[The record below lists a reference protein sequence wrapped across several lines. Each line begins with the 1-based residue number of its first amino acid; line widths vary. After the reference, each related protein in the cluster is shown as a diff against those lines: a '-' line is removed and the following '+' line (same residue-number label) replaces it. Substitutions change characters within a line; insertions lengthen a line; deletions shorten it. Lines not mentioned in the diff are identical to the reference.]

1 MYFFT
6 FQARATSA
14 LSTREGS
21 VSALKN
27 CWEILKCE
35 SISFVTLVTGA
46 FPPPK
51 VINSK
56 VIKILKFVKAKLDKK
71 KRNFYDFFVVKE
83 RENCI
88 KTNLFALGSRQFD
101 ARVEIPP
108 LFRRFRIQWSQ

>member
-1 MYFFT
+1 MHLILKNIFFA

-56 VIKILKFVKAKLDKK
+56 VF
-71 KRNFYDFFVVKE
+71 KRKSVTMVAIFNNFFV
-83 RENCI
+83 
-88 KTNLFALGSRQFD
+88 
-101 ARVEIPP
+101 
-108 LFRRFRIQWSQ
+108 FRRFSS